1 MTDTKDSFIP
11 KISVIICTHNSESLI
26 KQCISS
32 IKSQNFPSSEFEI
45 IVIDDESKDNTIN
58 IVKSEGVDNLVL
70 VEPCSLG
77 HARNI
82 GVKKA
87 RGKIIAFIDSDCI
100 AKDGW
105 LKTIKKELETNQGI
119 SGPVF
124 NGNPQSL
131 IAWTEYF
138 MEFSEFNE
146 YKKRSII
153 DFAPG
158 CNQAYKKD
166 VILNAGG
173 FTNSRMSEDVVFGH
187 SLKKLG
193 VKITFVPELQII
205 HFCRSELKKQ
215 TSNGLLLGTYC
226 YRTSRLVPSIWTNLT
241 KSRFF
246 IPLVFG
252 VKFFA
257 RAKRARQS
265 KKFSI
270 FLQAT
275 PFNVLWVVS
284 FCKGV
289 WKEIGH
295 HEK

>member
-1 MTDTKDSFIP
+1 MTDIKDSFTP

-77 HARNI
+77 HARNV

-158 CNQAYKKD
+158 CNQVYKKD

-173 FTNSRMSEDVVFGH
+173 FTTSHMSEDVVFGH
-187 SLKKLG
+187 SLKKIG

-215 TSNGLLLGTYC
+215 TSNGLLLGIYC
-226 YRTSRLVPSIWTNLT
+226 YRNSRLVPSIWTNLT

-246 IPLVFG
+246 IPLVFW

-257 RAKRARQS
+257 RAKRARQA
-265 KKFSI
+265 KKFGI
-270 FLQAT
+270 FLKAS
-275 PFNVLWVVS
+275 PFNVLWIIS
-284 FCKGV
+284 FCRGI
-289 WKEIGH
+289 WKEL
-295 HEK
+295 